1 MPQKN
6 PKASKSVILVPY
18 LVPGIFLSKLFLVP
32 EKAQSSSQKNKK
44 LQALRADQST
54 LVLTKKFSSCLKFLI
69 IAGTS
74 PEFLSLELY
83 QVMVE
88 LRFVASLGVI
98 RAVRPLITLIDGL
111 KLSSSWLFLE
121 LLHFKKVQ
129 VTLIIDVSSIH
140 GLFHFQIFGAKI
152 RTLAS
157 QALASHQEST
167 PCVILSSTVSFF
179 GAKGSSLKPF
189 FILV

>member
-1 MPQKN
+1 MSQKN

-18 LVPGIFLSKLFLVP
+18 LVPGIFLIQYFWFLKKPNLVP
-32 EKAQSSSQKNKK
+32 RKIKSNQHCVLTK
-44 LQALRADQST
+44 ST

-69 IAGTS
+69 ISGTS
-74 PEFLSLELY
+74 PEFFSLELY

-88 LRFVASLGVI
+88 LRFIASLGVI

-157 QALASHQEST
+157 QALASHQESA
-167 PCVILSSTVSFF
+167 PCVILSSTALFRC
-179 GAKGSSLKPF
+179 
-189 FILV
+189 